1 MFYLVNILFI
11 FDFSREITILIFYLI
26 IYMAKVIHTFTK
38 FKIAKNI
45 LISLQENKKA
55 VSLRAETPIIMSA
68 YIPAGAKWRN

>member
-1 MFYLVNILFI
+1 
-11 FDFSREITILIFYLI
+11 
-26 IYMAKVIHTFTK
+26 MAKVIHTFTK